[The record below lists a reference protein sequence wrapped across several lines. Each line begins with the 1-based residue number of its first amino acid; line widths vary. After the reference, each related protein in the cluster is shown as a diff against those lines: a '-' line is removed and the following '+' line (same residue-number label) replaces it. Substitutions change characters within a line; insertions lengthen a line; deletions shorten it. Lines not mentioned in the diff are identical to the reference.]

1 MRIRRISIDGYGRF
15 TGLDLEFHPGLQ
27 VIIGPN
33 EQGKSTIRAFIGDM
47 LYGQKSSTMRRI
59 YDESNELR
67 IPWNNPD
74 CYGGTLLYQLDRGN
88 EIEVV
93 RNFDRERESV
103 QIYDRTHAREI
114 TSEFQRLRN
123 REIDFASVH
132 LGLGREV
139 FLNTATIG
147 HFSLEELGDEAALG
161 QIKEKL
167 LSLADTGG
175 ESESADA
182 ALRRLAERI
191 ASIGQ
196 PNARSKP
203 LPKAREAL
211 DALEREYQAALGVH
225 RELERTGETRRA
237 LLDKIEA
244 LRERKLG
251 LEEDLRLL
259 EAHERARRLSEAE
272 ELHQRIDLL
281 TKESFALSSVREFP
295 LDMSPDIQRA
305 ENRLNTARVQ
315 IERTR
320 DERDSLAAQLAAERQ
335 SPGDDQAALPDLPD
349 DLETPLN
356 DASAR
361 VQTLGERAK
370 EIEDR
375 LREAE
380 AGLESSQH
388 ELEILPDFS
397 RIATDPVEYLTTLAS
412 SFAMAVKSRNEE
424 CEERTRLRNEIDQRR
439 AAIAGLQ
446 ALFGRCLDFPEQ
458 AREYELGKRMR
469 EEQLDQ
475 RSNLLH
481 SLNTTR
487 EEVSDRLPGL
497 LWLTAFCGVFL
508 AGLGITVWLT
518 ENSAILIAGGLVLL
532 AMVYFLGSYTF
543 SRARLM
549 QIARQIAETQNL
561 LEELRNQN
569 PDESLVAQLMQKA
582 GCHTTRELE
591 ALYDQYREASAEL
604 AARLEVREEQ
614 ESRAAEAE
622 ERIPQ
627 LLEHLRETFRRAGE
641 TIADE
646 QDVKR
651 ATSGAIARYQEY
663 RETKRRITD
672 GILGRDRWRTEIKK
686 IHQER
691 ENAAAGRDAAEA
703 ALRELLR
710 KNGFEEE
717 AQYETALAA
726 LRAFRA
732 IASAQRERHGRL
744 KVLEDRAEALER
756 RYRSEEADIEKAQH
770 DLGLLLRKAGVDS
783 VERFHESVE
792 QARAYRELREKRAA
806 LEEQLEALLRGQDLR
821 ELRRMVEEQGPLP
834 PATPGA
840 TVPSLRAELEAIQ
853 AEIEQRRVE
862 EHQLHLNMT
871 ERGAG
876 TRAINEIEEE
886 RARIERSVQALDL
899 ELTATSHAMTQ
910 IEDVAR
916 DKYARIAPRLA
927 EGASRY
933 IAAITDGAYTELRL
947 SRELTIGVRIPQ
959 TRRMN
964 ESPERVL
971 SKGTVDQIYL
981 ALRLALV
988 EAVSE
993 NNETV
998 PMLLDDPFANYD
1010 DQRLDRT
1017 LRLLATIGERQQV
1030 LLFTCREDVARAAEA
1045 IQAPIIRL

>member
-1 MRIRRISIDGYGRF
+1 MRIHRISIDGYGRF
-15 TGLDLEFHPGLQ
+15 TGLELAFHPGLQ

-103 QIYDRTHAREI
+103 QVYDRTHAREI

-132 LGLGREV
+132 LGLSREV

-147 HFSLEELGDEAALG
+147 HFSLEGLGDEAALG

-191 ASIGQ
+191 AIIGQ

-211 DALEREYQAALGVH
+211 EALEREYQAALGVH
-225 RELERTGETRRA
+225 RELERSGEARRV
-237 LLDKIEA
+237 LLDEIA
-244 LRERKLG
+244 SLRERRLG
-251 LEEDLRLL
+251 LDEDLRLL
-259 EAHERARRLSEAE
+259 EAHERARHLAEAE
-272 ELHQRIDLL
+272 ELHHRIDHL
-281 TKESFALSSVREFP
+281 TKVSFALSSVREFP
-295 LDMSPDIQRA
+295 LEMAPEIQRA
-305 ENRLNTARVQ
+305 ETRLNTARVQ
-315 IERTR
+315 LERTR
-320 DERDSLAAQLAAERQ
+320 DERENLAAQLLREGQTPAEDR
-335 SPGDDQAALPDLPD
+335 ATLPDLPED
-349 DLETPLN
+349 IDGPLN
-356 DASAR
+356 DGNAR
-361 VQTLGERAK
+361 VQALEARAT
-370 EIEDR
+370 EIEAR
-375 LREAE
+375 LHE
-380 AGLESSQH
+380 AGSALESSQH

-397 RIATDPVEYLTTLAS
+397 QVASDPVEYLTTLSS
-412 SFAMAVKSRNEE
+412 SFAMAVKSRDEE
-424 CEERTRLRNEIDQRR
+424 CEERSRLRNEIEQRR
-439 AAIAGLQ
+439 ASISGLQ
-446 ALFGRCLDFPEQ
+446 GLFGRCLDFPEQ
-458 AREYELGKRMR
+458 AREYELGKRIR
-469 EEQLDQ
+469 EEQLEQ

-481 SLNTTR
+481 SLNTTHD
-487 EEVSDRLPGL
+487 EVSDKLPGL
-497 LWLTAFCGVFL
+497 LWLTGFCGVFL
-508 AGLGITVWLT
+508 AALGTAMWLT
-518 ENSAILIAGGLVLL
+518 GNSAILIAGGLVLL
-532 AMVYFLGSYTF
+532 AMLYFLGAYTVA
-543 SRARLM
+543 RARLK
-549 QIARQIAETQNL
+549 QITRQINETQSL
-561 LEELRNQN
+561 LEELRNYN
-569 PDESLVAQLMQKA
+569 PDESLVAQLMKKA
-582 GCHTTRELE
+582 SCHTTRELE

-641 TIADE
+641 KIADE
-646 QDVKR
+646 ADVKR
-651 ATSGAIARYQEY
+651 ATNGAIARYQEY
-663 RETKRRITD
+663 REVKRRITD
-672 GILGRDRWRTEIKK
+672 GIHLRDRWRDELKK
-686 IHQER
+686 IIEER
-691 ENAAAGRDAAEA
+691 ERVTAERDAAET

-710 KNGFEEE
+710 ENGFPEE
-717 AQYETALAA
+717 ARYEAAGAA
-726 LRAFRA
+726 LRAYRA
-732 IASAQRERHGRL
+732 IAATQRERHGRL
-744 KVLEDRAEALER
+744 EVLDHRAEALER
-756 RYRSEEADIEKAQH
+756 RFQSEEADIEKAEN
-770 DLGLLLRKAGVDS
+770 DLRILLRKAGVES
-783 VERFHESVE
+783 VERFHEAVE
-792 QARAYRELREKRAA
+792 EARAYREMRDKRAV
-806 LEEQLEALLRGQDLR
+806 LEEQLAALLRGQDLN
-821 ELRRMVEEQGPLP
+821 ELRRIVEEQGGLP
-834 PATPGA
+834 PAPPGA
-840 TVPSLRAELEAIQ
+840 SVQSLRGELEGVLS
-853 AEIEQRRVE
+853 EIDRRRAE

-886 RARIERSVQALDL
+886 RATVERNVQIL
-899 ELTATSHAMTQ
+899 EHELAATTHAMTQ

-964 ESPERVL
+964 ENPERVL

-993 NNETV
+993 NDETI

-1010 DQRLDRT
+1010 DQRLNRT

-1045 IQAPIIRL
+1045 IEAPIIRL